1 MMPSLIDLVSRAA
14 SHAGFTIAAGAA
26 VVAATWALHIW
37 RLRGRERDLLMLV
50 DERTRQWQDEAHAH
64 AQLRAQVMSLCGS
77 REPDGTP
84 TLDAEAPR
92 GLVVDVLSE
101 AGPLARRPEPRARV
115 LVVDDKPETREA
127 IASLLDG
134 LGITPVFADSPWA
147 ATVAANQ
154 AALEDAPYDLILVG
168 SSMEGIKGGRTSL
181 YEHVDAAEIARLLV
195 SSGSDARPE
204 SDHPGLAG

>member
-1 MMPSLIDLVSRAA
+1 M
-14 SHAGFTIAAGAA
+14 
-26 VVAATWALHIW
+26 
-37 RLRGRERDLLMLV
+37 
-50 DERTRQWQDEAHAH
+50 
-64 AQLRAQVMSLCGS
+64 
-77 REPDGTP
+77 
-84 TLDAEAPR
+84 
-92 GLVVDVLSE
+92 
-101 AGPLARRPEPRARV
+101 

-127 IASLLDG
+127 IASLFDG
-134 LGITPVFADSPWA
+134 FGITPVFADSPWA

-204 SDHPGLAG
+204 SGHPGLAG